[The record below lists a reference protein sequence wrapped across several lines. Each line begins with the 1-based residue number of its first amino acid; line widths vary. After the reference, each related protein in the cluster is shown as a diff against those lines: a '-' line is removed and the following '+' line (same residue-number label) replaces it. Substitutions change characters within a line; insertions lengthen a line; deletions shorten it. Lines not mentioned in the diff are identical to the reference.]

1 MSEVEESDAP
11 VDGET
16 SGVEIQVAGEPT
28 LPTSADWNETWT
40 NVGIPAFFG
49 AIVGA
54 IWQLQIQPHLG
65 TVWPNPVQAS
75 LLAMLLFSP
84 LFHRWLTPHEQSKWM
99 QYSLGVLLPI
109 TYLVGIWFVPGLTGM
124 FCGGYLASI
133 VWIWMCTSWWRFNL
147 PPFRS
152 ALWHTLGVNICALGG
167 SVLTYN
173 LFL

>member
-1 MSEVEESDAP
+1 VSEVGDDGAP

-16 SGVEIQVAGEPT
+16 VSHEIPVSGEFV

-40 NVGIPAFFG
+40 NVGIPTFFG

-54 IWQLQIQPHLG
+54 IWQLQIQARLG
-65 TVWPNPVQAS
+65 TVWPNPVQAA

-133 VWIWMCTSWWRFNL
+133 LWIWMCTSWWRFNL

-152 ALWHTLGVNICALGG
+152 ALWHTLGVNIGALGG

>member
-1 MSEVEESDAP
+1 MSEVGESDAP
-11 VDGET
+11 VNGET
-16 SGVEIQVAGEPT
+16 SCVEIQVAGEPT

-75 LLAMLLFSP
+75 LLAMLLFSH

-109 TYLVGIWFVPGLTGM
+109 TYLVGIWFVP
-124 FCGGYLASI
+124 
-133 VWIWMCTSWWRFNL
+133 
-147 PPFRS
+147 
-152 ALWHTLGVNICALGG
+152 
-167 SVLTYN
+167 
-173 LFL
+173 